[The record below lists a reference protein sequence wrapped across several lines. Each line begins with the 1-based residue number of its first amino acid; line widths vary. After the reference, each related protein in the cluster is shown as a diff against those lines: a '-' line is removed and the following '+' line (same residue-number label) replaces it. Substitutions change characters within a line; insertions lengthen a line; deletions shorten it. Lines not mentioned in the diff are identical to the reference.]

1 MGRRQKHCSG
11 SAEQATQ
18 TTLSIK
24 LDQDSIFEHLNE
36 STCLDSLKKLTQD
49 IVERLGFSD
58 FSFLRINRNWYTG
71 ESFGLLTSLPDEFI
85 TPYTNERLFES
96 DMVLSYCRDNIQ
108 PVFASEIY
116 DYIDRA
122 PFDTALTR
130 SNRTIIKTYKRFGYV
145 DQYIIPIAAANGF
158 GHIMLSLLDRNARK
172 KAFRENVMKT
182 GARCRLLCKALNQI
196 TTTRFQEQFISS
208 NERLSELNGKALEA
222 LVLLIRHDNRMSE
235 IAKQMHVSPITAHQH
250 IAKARRCLGVK
261 TNVAAVVKAFEL
273 GIIGFNK

>member
-1 MGRRQKHCSG
+1 MGRRQKHCNN
-11 SAEQATQ
+11 ATEQTTQ
-18 TTLSIK
+18 TALPIK
-24 LDQDSIFEHLNE
+24 LEQDSIIEHLNE
-36 STCLDSLKKLTQD
+36 STCLDSLTMLTQG
-49 IVERLGFSD
+49 IVETLGFSD

-71 ESFGLLTSLPDEFI
+71 EPFGLLTSLPDEFI
-85 TPYTNERLFES
+85 APYSNERLFES

-116 DYIDRA
+116 DYIDKA

-145 DQYIIPIAAANGF
+145 DQYILPITASNGY
-158 GHIMLSLLDRNARK
+158 GNVMLSLLDKNTRK
-172 KAFRENVMKT
+172 KTFRENVMKT
-182 GARCRLLCKALNQI
+182 GAQCRLLCKALDQI
-196 TTTRFQEQFISS
+196 TTNRFQEQFISS
-208 NERLSELNGKALEA
+208 NERLSELNGKSLEA
-222 LVLLIRHDNRMSE
+222 LILLIRHDNRISE
-235 IAKQMHVSPITAHQH
+235 IAKQMHISPITASQH